1 MSIFQNAKELYR
13 FHYDKQNGAA
23 APIRLEQVKAI
34 TDVLTNHFPFDI
46 VNCIETGA
54 SQNWFDGM
62 VGYYFAYLTKITQG
76 KYYSVDN
83 DINLEQKTLDAYAKI
98 DSTLKINH
106 ITDDSINFLKNI
118 DFIPNLVHLDS
129 WDLDIKDPMPSAL
142 HGWREFEAIE
152 DRMPIGS
159 IIVVDDNYFGG
170 TFQQWFWRDNSTGNL
185 VRDEIINFEYPII
198 GKGAHIYQ
206 YAEREDT
213 NWNIISNSG
222 SGNQK
227 IIVQK
232 TS

>member
-1 MSIFQNAKELYR
+1 MSIFQNAQELYR

-23 APIRLEQVKAI
+23 APIRLKQVETI
-34 TDVLTNHFPFDI
+34 TDILTNHFPFDV

-83 DINLEQKTLDAYAKI
+83 DINLEQKTLNAYAKI
-98 DSTLKINH
+98 DSTLKVNH
-106 ITDDSINFLKNI
+106 TTDDSINFLKNI
-118 DFIPNLVHLDS
+118 DFVPNLIHLDS
-129 WDLDIKDPMPSAL
+129 WDLDIKNPMPSAL

-159 IIVVDDNYFGG
+159 IILVDDNYFGG
-170 TFQQWFWRDNSTGNL
+170 TFQQWFWHDNDTGKL
-185 VRDEIINFEYPII
+185 LGDELINFEYPIT
-198 GKGAHIYQ
+198 GK
-206 YAEREDT
+206 EDT
-213 NWNIISNSG
+213 NWNVISNFG
-222 SGNQK
+222 YGNQK

-232 TS
+232 VN